1 MLLYAVMILHSESNN
16 VKTII
21 KKYKMKCQE
30 HLEIIPE
37 SRTPKIF
44 ICINE
49 RVDSGDI
56 QENKVRYHF

>member
-1 MLLYAVMILHSESNN
+1 MILHNESNN

-21 KKYKMKCQE
+21 KKYKIKCQE
-30 HLEIIPE
+30 HLERIPE

-56 QENKVRYHF
+56 QENKVRYNF

>member
-1 MLLYAVMILHSESNN
+1 MLLYIVMILHNESNN

-21 KKYKMKCQE
+21 KKYKIKCQE
-30 HLEIIPE
+30 HLERIPE
-37 SRTPKIF
+37 SRTPIMF

-56 QENKVRYHF
+56 QENKVRYNF

>member
-1 MLLYAVMILHSESNN
+1 MILHNESNN

-21 KKYKMKCQE
+21 KKYKIKCQE
-30 HLEIIPE
+30 HLERIPE
-37 SRTPKIF
+37 SRTPIMF

-56 QENKVRYHF
+56 QENKVRYNF